1 MDYEP
6 ATYWERLHEEP
17 SLRGVGQSGLPE
29 ELNRW
34 LYRIG
39 RRNVLRFLE
48 RNDVLSPPPRL
59 VYDVGAGTGY
69 WSDLWYRLGAT
80 RVDGCDLIPKA
91 VERLAARFPM
101 STFTVGDISLADVT
115 RIGGSYDLVTV
126 MNVLLHIVDDERFYR
141 GARNAAAIVRPGGSL
156 LLAEPV
162 LTRRW
167 HGPRF
172 GREASSRP
180 RTLEEYRRP
189 FEDGGLE
196 LVAIGAS
203 TVVGANPIDVAGAA
217 RLRAAMGAWHVAT
230 RIAARG
236 PRAANLVGR
245 CLDAMDRPLMRTR
258 LAPSGKLVLFRHPG
272 SSRDPSGRERDDQR
286 ADVTRHESPAT
297 SSDAGR
303 SGTSP

>member
-1 MDYEP
+1 
-6 ATYWERLHEEP
+6 
-17 SLRGVGQSGLPE
+17 VGQSGLPE

-39 RRNVLRFLE
+39 RRNVVRFLE
-48 RNDVLSPPPRL
+48 RNGVLSPPPRL
-59 VYDVGAGTGY
+59 VYDVGAGNGY

-126 MNVLLHIVDDERFYR
+126 MNVLLHIIDDERFYQ
-141 GARNAAAIVRPGGSL
+141 GARNAAAIVRPGGTL

-167 HGPRF
+167 HGPPF

-180 RTLEEYRRP
+180 RTLQEYRQP

-203 TVVGANPIDVAGAA
+203 TVVGANPIDMAGAA

-230 RIAARG
+230 RIAARS

-245 CLDAMDRPLMRTR
+245 CLDAMDRPLMRTGF
-258 LAPSGKLVLFRHPG
+258 APSGKLVLFRHPG
-272 SSRDPSGRERDDQR
+272 SARVPIRPERDDQR
-286 ADVTRHESPAT
+286 ADLTRNES
-297 SSDAGR
+297 
-303 SGTSP
+303 